1 MANVRKITRGELGIV
16 DLLDMAA
23 EYLDD
28 EDVVAR
34 SGGLIVKAESLLDTF
49 EAASARLDGDMARG
63 SAVGAGIMDV
73 VAKAGLTK
81 DAVLKGV
88 EGLDVN
94 KLLDDTQ
101 TAITDDNAR
110 RELIS
115 SAGDTALDFLLKILP
130 SVPVPPFDGVR
141 EGLVYHLSNLSMA
154 GFKVKKEDVCIEIAG
169 MRAATSQSSQ
179 PTTTRAVKASEL
191 LIIDIR
197 NISAILD
204 DAVWSF
210 EQTYMPYLKGSG
222 KANTRLWDGA
232 IRLKFELRRRI
243 AKIDVDP
250 NSGNENVTWEPVL
263 CLNDRSCSIGGVEL
277 KIQGESRIAWVAN
290 KLTSLLGT
298 KLRVYLVIVIMNAL
312 TNNSARLIEML
323 NSNLCNYWEFIMTT
337 AKLKLEELLA
347 LEEHHVTKAAV
358 DENEDLVELV
368 WRERL
373 PLGLNILTNDKS
385 GMLKVIDLPR
395 GTQARQVAQT
405 KQLDPDLFKVSETM
419 KGHEIRGA
427 LIARNDLRIRI

>member
-1 MANVRKITRGELGIV
+1 M
-16 DLLDMAA
+16 
-23 EYLDD
+23 
-28 EDVVAR
+28 
-34 SGGLIVKAESLLDTF
+34 
-49 EAASARLDGDMARG
+49 
-63 SAVGAGIMDV
+63 
-73 VAKAGLTK
+73 
-81 DAVLKGV
+81 
-88 EGLDVN
+88 N

-101 TAITDDNAR
+101 TAITDDKAR

-169 MRAATSQSSQ
+169 MRAAAPQSSRSD
-179 PTTTRAVKASEL
+179 TTRAVNASEL

-197 NISAILD
+197 NISATLD

-243 AKIDVDP
+243 AKIEVDP
-250 NSGNENVTWEPVL
+250 DSGRETATWEPVL

-277 KIQGESRIAWVAN
+277 LIQGESRIAWMAN

-298 KLRVYLVIVIMNAL
+298 KLRDYLVIVIINAL
-312 TNNSARLIEML
+312 TNNSARLIDML
-323 NSNLCNYWEFIMTT
+323 NLNLCNYWDFIMRT
-337 AKLKLEELLA
+337 AKLELGGLPE
-347 LEEHHVTKAAV
+347 LEEHHVTKASV
-358 DENEDLVELV
+358 DKNEDLVELV
-368 WRERL
+368 WRERV
-373 PLGLNILTNDKS
+373 PLGLNILTNDNS

-395 GTQARQVAQT
+395 GTQARQVAQA
-405 KQLDPDLFKVSETM
+405 KQMDPDLFKVSEYGTWAANAWLD
-419 KGHEIRGA
+419 G
-427 LIARNDLRIRI
+427 RILLDC